1 MVLAV
6 LLGLLASQEAQAF
19 YNPATGRWLN
29 RASRGITCMH
39 LSFLSGIMVF
49 GLGFLLGCGKPFSGD
64 GVMAD
69 RGYWSY
75 PRYEI
80 AFDSLNATSN
90 MRRTFRFTGVPTA
103 RMTLGLVVVE
113 SERKIAAGPTFPAP
127 EFENAILLVEIK
139 LENGTIITKRSAALK
154 DWKVSRSSKRV
165 MLWHDSVRDV
175 AFSRRAGYELTI
187 DVSGMAAAAEPVVLR
202 PILEGGG
209 NEVP

>member
-80 AFDSLNATSN
+80 AFDSLE
-90 MRRTFRFTGVPTA
+90 TGQFLILTY
-103 RMTLGLVVVE
+103 LGGEVQSCGHGAEAE
-113 SERKIAAGPTFPAP
+113 SG
-127 EFENAILLVEIK
+127 
-139 LENGTIITKRSAALK
+139 
-154 DWKVSRSSKRV
+154 VSGRN
-165 MLWHDSVRDV
+165 LPRDE
-175 AFSRRAGYELTI
+175 SRRPARADLPG
-187 DVSGMAAAAEPVVLR
+187 
-202 PILEGGG
+202 
-209 NEVP
+209 